1 MKIETF
7 DMTDLHAAKAVQM
20 FADNDFDC
28 GIFHLISNESI
39 AEDGM
44 TLEEFLK
51 RHSKIVIDHKA
62 IVEYEK
68 FAMKFDKNWIVY
80 VFYLSREILGM
91 IAFSEFD

>member
-7 DMTDLHAAKAVQM
+7 DMTDLNAAKAVQM
-20 FADNDFDC
+20 FANNDFDS
-28 GIFHLISNESI
+28 GKFHLISKDGI

-44 TLEEFLK
+44 TIEGFLM
-51 RHSKIVIDHKA
+51 RHSKIVIPHKD

-68 FAMKFDKNWIVY
+68 FAMKFDNDWIVY

-91 IAFSEFD
+91 IAFSEWD